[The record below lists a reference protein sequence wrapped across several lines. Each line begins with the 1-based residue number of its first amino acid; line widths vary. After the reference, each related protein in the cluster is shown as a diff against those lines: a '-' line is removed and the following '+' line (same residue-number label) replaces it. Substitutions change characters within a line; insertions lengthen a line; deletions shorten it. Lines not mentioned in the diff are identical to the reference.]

1 MSSVH
6 QPITTKLDF
15 MGSNLDPFQISARLF
30 QNFGLD
36 ILFIMYKTLENKSK
50 GKKQ

>member
-6 QPITTKLDF
+6 PPITKLDF
-15 MGSNLDPFQISARLF
+15 MGSNLDPFQISAISK
-30 QNFGLD
+30 FGLD
-36 ILFIMYKTLENKSK
+36 VFFSTLYMNKTLENKSK